1 MIRGDLLM
9 ITEQIIITVITASAS
24 IVAAVIAN
32 IAAMSR
38 TSQKIDTQI
47 ALIEQKIDQLSVRVE
62 KHNNVIER
70 MYKLEGEVIKKEVE
84 N

>member
-1 MIRGDLLM
+1 M

-24 IVAAVIAN
+24 IVAAMIAN
-32 IAAMSR
+32 IAALSR
-38 TSQKIDTQI
+38 TSRKIDTQI

-70 MYKLEGEVIKKEVE
+70 MYKLEGEVEVIKKEVE

>member
-1 MIRGDLLM
+1 M

-24 IVAAVIAN
+24 IVATMIAN

-38 TSQKIDTQI
+38 TSRKIDTQI
-47 ALIEQKIDQLSVRVE
+47 ALIEQKIDQLSTRVE
-62 KHNNVIER
+62 KHNSVIER
-70 MYKLEGEVIKKEVE
+70 MYRLEGEVEVIKKEVE

>member
-1 MIRGDLLM
+1 M
-9 ITEQIIITVITASAS
+9 ITEQIIVTVITASAS
-24 IVAAVIAN
+24 IVVAMIAN

-38 TSQKIDTQI
+38 TSRKIDTQI

-62 KHNNVIER
+62 KHNSVIER
-70 MYKLEGEVIKKEVE
+70 MYRLEGEVEVIKKEVE

>member
-1 MIRGDLLM
+1 M

-24 IVAAVIAN
+24 IVASMIAN
-32 IAAMSR
+32 IAAMSK
-38 TSQKIDTQI
+38 TSRKIDTQI

-62 KHNNVIER
+62 KHNSVIER
-70 MYKLEGEVIKKEVE
+70 MYRLEGEVEVIKKEVE

>member
-1 MIRGDLLM
+1 M

-24 IVAAVIAN
+24 IAATMIAN

-38 TSQKIDTQI
+38 TSRKIDTQI
-47 ALIEQKIDQLSVRVE
+47 ALIEQKIDQLSTRVE
-62 KHNNVIER
+62 KHNSVIER
-70 MYKLEGEVIKKEVE
+70 MYKLEGEVEVIKKEVE

>member
-1 MIRGDLLM
+1 M

-24 IVAAVIAN
+24 IVTAMIAN

-38 TSQKIDTQI
+38 TSRKIDTQI
-47 ALIEQKIDQLSVRVE
+47 ALIEQKIDQLSTRVE
-62 KHNNVIER
+62 KHNSVIER
-70 MYKLEGEVIKKEVE
+70 MYRLEGEVEVIKKEVE